1 VLFRLA
7 AAAEEE
13 AHGLTSPTFFHLGP
27 IPVSEH
33 IFSAWIIMAVLVV
46 LSLIATRKMSLIP
59 SGFQNL
65 VEMIIEAW
73 VGIIEQT
80 AGGPKGR
87 RFLPVVVTAF
97 LFILTANWVGTLPF
111 FGNIRGFESPNSNLN
126 VTASMAIVVF
136 VLVQVYALRAL
147 GIGGYLKEFAVPN
160 PLHIL
165 TELSRPVSLALRLF
179 GNIFAGGVL
188 VHTMLGV
195 APFVTFA
202 FLGLE
207 LFVGVIQAL
216 IFSMLSLVFLSIAVA
231 HEHGAHEEEHAVS
244 HH

>member
-1 VLFRLA
+1 MFYSVA
-7 AAAEEE
+7 YAAEEE
-13 AHGLTSPTFFHLGP
+13 AQGLTSPVFFHIGP
-27 IPVSEH
+27 LEISEH
-33 IFSAWIIMAVLVV
+33 IFSAWVAMAVL
-46 LSLIATRKMSLIP
+46 LLFSWAATRKMQLIP
-59 SGFQNL
+59 SGVQNL
-65 VEMIIEAW
+65 AETIIEAW

-80 AGGPKGR
+80 AGPKGR

-97 LFILTANWVGTLPF
+97 LFILFSNWLGTLPF
-111 FGNIRGFESPNSNLN
+111 YGNMKGFESANSNLN
-126 VTASMAIVVF
+126 VTASMAVIVIL
-136 VLVQVYALRAL
+136 LVQFYAIKAL
-147 GIGGYLKEFAVPN
+147 GIGGYLKEFLVPN

-207 LFVGVIQAL
+207 LFVGAIQAL
-216 IFSMLSLVFLSIAVA
+216 IFSMLALVFLSIATA
-231 HEHGAHEEEHAVS
+231 HEHGVHAEEPRAG